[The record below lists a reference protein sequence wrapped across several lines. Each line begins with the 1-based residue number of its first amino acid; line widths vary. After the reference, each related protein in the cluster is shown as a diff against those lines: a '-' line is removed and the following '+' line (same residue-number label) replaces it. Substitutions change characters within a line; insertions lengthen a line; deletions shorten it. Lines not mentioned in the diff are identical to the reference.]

1 MWISLLHSKALAEN
15 FHCMFG
21 GHIIKQ
27 NLSTANCGAFQK
39 KEKEKEK
46 TFEMP
51 SFFFCFF
58 SPYNTLWGSSGQHRK
73 KLINK

>member
-21 GHIIKQ
+21 GHIIKR

-51 SFFFCFF
+51 SFFFAFF
-58 SPYNTLWGSSGQHRK
+58 LPIILYGGLLGNTEK
-73 KLINK
+73 N